1 MLMDD
6 NLKVVIVN
14 ATAARSSGALS
25 ILKQFIDNVP
35 LSNIIRYYLFVDKKF
50 KQKPKDNIVYIPMDT
65 VRWIKRIYWDEYA
78 LEKWCRQ
85 NGIRPALII
94 SMQNTGVKF
103 DRNIPQIVYYHQL
116 LPLTVY
122 PWNIFKKEE
131 FMLYIYKHFY
141 SFFVKRQLHD
151 KTSVVVQTPS
161 VKKAFLRRF
170 DFPKNKI
177 YVIPPQIKNIDYSVI
192 QNIDFQ
198 DEKIHLL
205 YPATPFVYKNHIVLF
220 KALHHLMLNEKE
232 VFSKICL
239 HLTLNSYDNVKEY
252 ALVKSMGIDSAVIF
266 EGSMPFDR
274 LLRYY
279 KSVDALL
286 FPSFIESFGLPLLEA
301 AGSGIP
307 IVAADLPYAHD
318 VVGDY
323 IGTSFVNY
331 KDPVAWALS
340 IKKICIEK
348 VRYSPFY
355 YSSKKGGWNDFFMLV
370 NQLKNS

>member
-1 MLMDD
+1 MEII
-6 NLKVVIVN
+6 IVN

-25 ILKQFIDNVP
+25 ILNQFIDNIP
-35 LSNIIRYYLFVDKKF
+35 PSNATRYYLFVDKSF
-50 KQKPKDNIVYIPMDT
+50 KEEKKDNIIYIPINT
-65 VRWIKRIYWDEYA
+65 IKWIKRIWWDEYA
-78 LEKWCRQ
+78 LKKWCKQ
-85 NGIRPALII
+85 NGIIPALII
-94 SMQNTGVKF
+94 SLQNTGVKF
-103 DRNIPQIVYYHQL
+103 DRNVPQLIYYHQP
-116 LPLTVY
+116 LPLAAY
-122 PWNIFKKEE
+122 SWNVFRKKE
-131 FMLYIYKHFY
+131 FILYLYRYFY
-141 SFFVKRQLHD
+141 SFFVKRHLREN
-151 KTSVVVQTPS
+151 TSIVVQIPS
-161 VKKAFLRRF
+161 VKRAFLRKFRIF
-170 DFPKNKI
+170 EHKI
-177 YVIPPQIKNIDYSVI
+177 HVIPPKIENIDFTAI

-205 YPATPFVYKNHIVLF
+205 YPATPFVYKNHIILF
-220 KALHHLMLNEKE
+220 KALHHLMLNEKG

-239 HLTLNSYDNVKEY
+239 HLTLNSYDNAKEY